1 MIDLVVASH
10 FSRETIDTILQP
22 RNQPDWDSESV
33 FESVFLSC
41 ESSRN
46 SRHVSGD
53 GKDLRDL

>member
-1 MIDLVVASH
+1 MIDPVVASH
-10 FSRETIDTILQP
+10 FARETTDSILQP

-33 FESVFLSC
+33 FESVFLFW

-46 SRHVSGD
+46 NTDVPGG